1 MSRTIKWKV
10 PFKTIKE
17 RSAEINIYEDDY
29 TGDPIILEPAS
40 NAFTTEEDSSDDILQ
55 PIRSYTG
62 YIRVIDNGNLGGLMP
77 VNNTQHYIELFV
89 DGVLEWCGYMQADT
103 FSEDWNITP
112 VEAEFPIISGLGI
125 IDGKYMDQTKDMNV
139 VNFASI
145 IEECLLATGIDYET
159 IYLPKE
165 VTRSNAM
172 ADYNLPLLAMVSRYN
187 FFSESNSLNYDDP
200 DYMEYDADTYR
211 SVLEEFCKFWGW
223 CMRERGKTVYFISTS
238 VDNYVVISR
247 SNLREMA
254 TGSTSIPDNTVTI
267 TLKDIVSMELAGDNH
282 KRDVIQGRN
291 KVSVI
296 ANLNTVGSVVPTLEE
311 EDFEKIREDNH
322 FTGTY
327 SKKIYFKPITRNIEL
342 KGYEREN
349 DNWFPVEIERF
360 NFLSMLGAYYM
371 KVDIWEY
378 SENAKKRNYNYKE
391 GIAINLGEQEFNIG
405 QGTVTYHTPSNI
417 DIARNMIICRIISK
431 GTACYKNGAFVI
443 SASVATC
450 GMGVLTADYTNAT
463 GSVEMMFRVGN
474 KYWNG
479 ESWSNDFA
487 WFTLK
492 TGYEEEDKTE
502 GIGKILSTKT
512 LEMPYNGADGYVI
525 PINDTLSGE
534 VELSIHAIRYGDF
547 EYNSMLLFY
556 DLKID
561 YYKDDNISEKNK
573 ERNIYTVN
581 LGNGYIDDMEVEL
594 SLSTDNNN
602 PAAYSI
608 ITHTDVDMASL
619 FFARWGQMRPEMAL
633 LSNLKRLYGRTTE
646 KLTLEMEKADIT
658 PLTRLTRDGK
668 TYVVL
673 SESVDW
679 SEETVN
685 YMIEDLP
692 V

>member
-1 MSRTIKWKV
+1 MSRAIKWKV

-89 DGVLEWCGYMQADT
+89 DGILEWCGYMQADT

-267 TLKDIVSMELAGDNH
+267 TLKDIVGMELAGDNH
-282 KRDVIQGRN
+282 KRDVIQGCN
-291 KVSVI
+291 KMYIS
-296 ANLNTVGSVVPTLEE
+296 ANVNEVGNVVPELSED
-311 EDFEKIREDNH
+311 DFEKLDEK
-322 FTGTY
+322 TY
-327 SKKIYFKPITRNIEL
+327 IYKPIDSGVVLGYNKVINYEYIGRNAEFYLWEKIS
-342 KGYEREN
+342 
-349 DNWFPVEIERF
+349 DNWVISNFGQLMWDIRIGARFIEHD
-360 NFLSMLGAYYM
+360 NYS
-371 KVDIWEY
+371 Y
-378 SENAKKRNYNYKE
+378 SELDTKKNYNYKKA
-391 GIAINLGEQEFNIG
+391 IAITRTLLDG
-405 QGTVTYHTPSNI
+405 YYSYPPA
-417 DIARNMIICRIISK
+417 DMLRNMILFRERSK
-431 GTACYKNGAFVI
+431 AMAFYDSGAFVI
-443 SASVATC
+443 SSSVYGTESIV
-450 GMGVLTADYTNAT
+450 GQPIQGIEKEEI
-463 GSVEMMFRVGN
+463 EMMFRIGN

-479 ESWSNDFA
+479 TGWNDWEC
-487 WFTLK
+487 WFNVEI
-492 TGYEEEDKTE
+492 GYEGTST
-502 GIGKILSTKT
+502 GGTGKIISTKT
-512 LEMPYNGADGYVI
+512 LSMPYNGADGYII
-525 PINDTLSGE
+525 PIKERVAG
-534 VELSIHAIRYGDF
+534 VAELSIHALNGENKNRIMYF
-547 EYNSMLLFY
+547 SN
-556 DLKID
+556 LKVD
-561 YYKDDNISEKNK
+561 YYKVDGTTESKRDG
-573 ERNIYTVN
+573 NIYSII
-581 LGNGYIDDMEVEL
+581 LENGFKNDKQIEL
-594 SLSTDNNN
+594 NFATDNNN

-619 FFARWGQMRPEMAL
+619 FFSRWGQMRPEMAL